1 MLNTVCVTVL
11 ESSSYTE
18 SYFQKKN
25 NMSFLKELSS
35 LNKTYIS
42 LVWLEDED
50 SFIGVFLKLE
60 DKNRMKSYNLISVYY
75 ISDEINALMEVNFD
89 DNIYFVISMIP
100 NIGSFIW
107 TIVYIGLKVTI
118 HDEKE
123 NAFVSIIMSSKI
135 ATLNY
140 KFDEP
145 VKSGYDSMK
154 KILLSCLGDEG
165 IVKVKTLSE
174 ASFMNILLFLVWKAV
189 FY

>member
-35 LNKTYIS
+35 LNKTYIG
-42 LVWLEDED
+42 LVRLEDED

-100 NIGSFIW
+100 NIGSFI
-107 TIVYIGLKVTI
+107 
-118 HDEKE
+118 
-123 NAFVSIIMSSKI
+123 
-135 ATLNY
+135 
-140 KFDEP
+140 
-145 VKSGYDSMK
+145 
-154 KILLSCLGDEG
+154 
-165 IVKVKTLSE
+165 
-174 ASFMNILLFLVWKAV
+174 
-189 FY
+189 